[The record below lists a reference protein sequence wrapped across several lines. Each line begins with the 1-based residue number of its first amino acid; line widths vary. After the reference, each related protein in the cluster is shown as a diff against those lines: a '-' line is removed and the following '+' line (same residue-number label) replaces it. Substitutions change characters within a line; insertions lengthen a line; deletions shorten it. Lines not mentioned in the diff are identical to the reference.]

1 MKLLFYRLGLLG
13 SLCTAYPATA
23 QNDPARIVCL
33 VEPGLELRRGGGS
46 QGIVAAIQQR
56 LVYPPQAVRAG
67 AEGRVFV
74 SFVVT
79 PAGHVRHVVV
89 VRTFR
94 QDCARAAV
102 AAVCQLPLFKPRRQ
116 AWGATSFTVPI
127 TFRLAPGLP
136 ARHSHSPASHKLPR
150 HRNPNP

>member
-1 MKLLFYRLGLLG
+1 MKPLFHWLRLVAGIYL
-13 SLCTAYPATA
+13 TYPAMA

-56 LVYPPQAVRAG
+56 LVYPPQAIWAR

-79 PAGHVRHVVV
+79 PAGYVRHIVVL
-89 VRTFR
+89 RAFR
-94 QDCARAAV
+94 HDCGQAAV
-102 AAVCQLPLFKPRRQ
+102 AAVRQLPLFKPRR
-116 AWGATSFTVPI
+116 AEWGATNFTVPI
-127 TFRLAPGLP
+127 TFRLEPGF
-136 ARHSHSPASHKLPR
+136 PASRSHNPAAHKLPR
-150 HRNPNP
+150 QRNPNP